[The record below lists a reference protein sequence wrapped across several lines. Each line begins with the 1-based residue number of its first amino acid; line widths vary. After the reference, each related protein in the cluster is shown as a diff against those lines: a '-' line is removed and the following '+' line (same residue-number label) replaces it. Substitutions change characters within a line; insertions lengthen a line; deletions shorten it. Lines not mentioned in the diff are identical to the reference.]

1 MAAPLHKLKKVTL
14 QLWQQYAQMSFK
26 NTILSL
32 NRTLPSIQWNLMN
45 GKLRTM
51 CPVNLMA
58 CKNINDKLIYIYTTN
73 VYMYM
78 ISLIELNILECESY
92 YK

>member
-1 MAAPLHKLKKVTL
+1 
-14 QLWQQYAQMSFK
+14 
-26 NTILSL
+26 
-32 NRTLPSIQWNLMN
+32 
-45 GKLRTM
+45 
-51 CPVNLMA
+51 MA